1 MGAPFGALMK
11 RSYFP
16 LRKITC
22 TVPRVWMF
30 ADIQACMDDQSTGF
44 SSVHGADLKCEKGIS
59 WMPWRIEAMKDVTLC
74 DKLRGAG
81 SRL

>member
-1 MGAPFGALMK
+1 MLKVQLFSAEENKMYRFVGFWCLPTPGPAQA
-11 RSYFP
+11 
-16 LRKITC
+16 KILSIF
-22 TVPRVWMF
+22 WL
-30 ADIQACMDDQSTGF
+30 TGF